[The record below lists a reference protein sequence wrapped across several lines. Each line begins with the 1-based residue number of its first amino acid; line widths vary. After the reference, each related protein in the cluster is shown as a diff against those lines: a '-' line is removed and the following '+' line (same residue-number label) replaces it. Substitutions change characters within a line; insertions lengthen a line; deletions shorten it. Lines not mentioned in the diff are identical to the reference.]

1 MSGIEE
7 RRRFF
12 RITDTLGVAWR
23 TLTEDEK
30 NNSDTLQN
38 RPVDV
43 YSMLGSLENKI
54 EHKLGQFRIKEPL
67 AAELLELLNQKLN
80 CMANQMEAESV
91 LVQKLA
97 HRMQE
102 VNISACGVG
111 FLVDE
116 PVDIDQTLLLD
127 LALRPSNIH
136 VTCYGKVV
144 GCESA
149 KEGEGFYLRLDFSDL
164 DEADQEIL
172 IQHIVK
178 RQVSLNRL
186 A

>member
-1 MSGIEE
+1 MTSVEE

-23 TLTEDEK
+23 TLTEEELAD
-30 NNSDTLQN
+30 SDTFLN

-54 EHKLGQFRIKEPL
+54 AHKMGQFRIKDPQM
-67 AAELLELLNQKLN
+67 AELIDLLNQKLN
-80 CMANQMEAESV
+80 CITNQMEAESV

-111 FLVDE
+111 FLLDE
-116 PVDIDQTLLLD
+116 QLAIGQTLLLD
-127 LALRPSNIH
+127 LALRPSNVH

-144 GCESA
+144 GCDAAS
-149 KEGEGFYLRLDFSDL
+149 EGEGFYVRLDFCDL
-164 DEADQEIL
+164 DEADQEML

-178 RQVSLNRL
+178 RQVSLNRTV
-186 A
+186 

>member
-1 MSGIEE
+1 MSNVEE

-23 TLTEDEK
+23 TLTEEELGD
-30 NNSDTLQN
+30 NDILLN

-54 EHKLGQFRIKEPL
+54 THKLGQFRIKDPL
-67 AAELLELLNQKLN
+67 TAELIELLNQKLN
-80 CMANQMEAESV
+80 CIANQMEAESV

-116 PVDIDQTLLLD
+116 QLVIGQTLVLD
-127 LALRPSNIH
+127 LALRPSNVH

-144 GCESA
+144 GCEAAS
-149 KEGEGFYLRLDFSDL
+149 EGEGFYVRLEFCDI
-164 DEADQEIL
+164 DEADQELL

-178 RQVSLNRL
+178 RQVSLNRTV
-186 A
+186 

>member
-1 MSGIEE
+1 MSDFEE

-23 TLTEDEK
+23 TLTDDER
-30 NNSDTLQN
+30 NNRDSLPN

-43 YSMLGSLENKI
+43 YSMLSSLENQI
-54 EHKLGQFRIKEPL
+54 AHKLGQFRIKQPL
-67 AAELLELLNQKLN
+67 AAELLDLLNQKLN

-116 PVDIDQTLLLD
+116 HVAIDQLLLLD
-127 LALRPSNIH
+127 LALHPSNVH

-144 GCESA
+144 GCEA
-149 KEGEGFYLRLDFSDL
+149 ATEGEGFYLRLEFSGL
-164 DEADQEIL
+164 DEADQEML

-178 RQVSLNRL
+178 RQVSLKRL
-186 A
+186 I